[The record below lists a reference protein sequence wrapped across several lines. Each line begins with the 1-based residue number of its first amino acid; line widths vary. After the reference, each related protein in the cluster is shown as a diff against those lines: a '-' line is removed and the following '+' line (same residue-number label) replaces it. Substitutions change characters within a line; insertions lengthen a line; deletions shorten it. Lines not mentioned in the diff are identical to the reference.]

1 MVGIGAVASGSL
13 LLNRQANSE
22 AGVSGAAAA
31 EWPGPVRYGA
41 SAHSALEFNEEFMQI
56 FYHFTYFS
64 RYFHDIVGYSSD
76 MISYMISP

>member
-13 LLNRQANSE
+13 LPNRQANSE

-41 SAHSALEFNEEFMQI
+41 SAHRAHEFNEEFMQV

-64 RYFHDIVGYSSD
+64 RYFLRY
-76 MISYMISP
+76 